1 MIDTYNH
8 FMGGVDGNEQMIY
21 CYLDE
26 SRTLK
31 YWKKDTF
38 NMFARMVLNAYIIY
52 SENASE
58 KVIFRYHFTLSIIE
72 ALSAQWYTE
81 KGFQNNSNGGGADGP
96 GNNPQTGI
104 KTIPGKEER
113 NCCVCSSLS
122 TKKYEAKGKKAELYV

>member
-52 SENASE
+52 SE
-58 KVIFRYHFTLSIIE
+58 KV
-72 ALSAQWYTE
+72 
-81 KGFQNNSNGGGADGP
+81 K
-96 GNNPQTGI
+96 
-104 KTIPGKEER
+104 K
-113 NCCVCSSLS
+113 SSLGTILHFQLLRPCRRS
-122 TKKYEAKGKKAELYV
+122 GTLKRVFKITVMVVVLMDQATTFKLVSKLYQGKKNGTAVCVAH

>member
-58 KVIFRYHFTLSIIE
+58 KVISRYHFTLSIIE
-72 ALSAQWYTE
+72 TLSAQWYTE
-81 KGFQNNSNGGGADGP
+81 KGFQNNSNGGGAD
-96 GNNPQTGI
+96 
-104 KTIPGKEER
+104 
-113 NCCVCSSLS
+113 
-122 TKKYEAKGKKAELYV
+122 